1 MVNPYD
7 PRTPAEPEE
16 FGGRKVILQT
26 VHEQIDSASALRRSG
41 GILIQGFRGV
51 GKSSLIRKLTSIVET
66 EETAISGGAF
76 VASCRLAKTTSDSEL
91 YKLITESLL
100 EDISKKRSLADKIVG
115 LKDLIKSLGVPG
127 GLTVGF
133 NQAEH
138 DKSPHQR
145 WRDLLNQMN
154 GSGLI
159 FVAVDDAD
167 SLSPEAIGELKTIVE
182 EQKEV
187 PVLLTV
193 AGSTELEQ
201 RMIDQYSPVARIFSG
216 ASFNI
221 SSFDLEETREV
232 LNRPIRQMPDV
243 KWTEEGIRAVQHY
256 TKGYPFLVKCLANA
270 SYRTGE
276 PIDKKHVQSCLK
288 SALDIARP
296 WLDNKLREASDQ
308 DVISFYKIGRSN
320 KLNFRSTDLNL
331 LGVQAQYIGRLVK
344 LKVLKAVS
352 RGHYDLIEAPM
363 IAYYHM
369 LKRQLP
375 MEEAEP

>member
-16 FGGRKVILQT
+16 FGGRKAILQT
-26 VHEQIDSASALRRSG
+26 VHEQIDSASVLRRSG

-51 GKSSLIRKLTSIVET
+51 GKSSLVRKLISIVET
-66 EETAISGGAF
+66 EKAAIPGGAF

-100 EDISKKRSLADKIVG
+100 EDISKKQSLAEKIAG
-115 LKDLIKSLGVPG
+115 LKDLLRSIGVPG
-127 GLTVGF
+127 GITFGLT
-133 NQAEH
+133 QAEH
-138 DKSPHQR
+138 DKSPHQK
-145 WRDLLNQMN
+145 WKDLLNRM
-154 GSGLI
+154 SGASLV

-182 EQKEV
+182 EQKQV
-187 PVLLTV
+187 PVLLTI

-221 SSFDLEETREV
+221 SSFDLDETREV
-232 LNRPIRQMPDV
+232 LQKPIRGMPDV
-243 KWTEEGIRAVQHY
+243 QWAQSGVIAVQRY

-276 PIDKKHVQSCLK
+276 PIDEKRVQSCLK
-288 SALDIARP
+288 AALDIARP

-308 DVISFYKIGRSN
+308 DVVSFYRIGRSN
-320 KLNFRSTDLNL
+320 QLKFRSTDLNL

-344 LKVLKAVS
+344 HKVLKAVS

-363 IAYYHM
+363 IAYYLM

-375 MEEAEP
+375 MEESV